1 MIFLYL
7 VLSIVLGAVTT
18 WIYSETGSPPR
29 ETFFTTVWIVNGL
42 VFFGSTLIYSI
53 IFSIIHFIITKV

>member
-7 VLSIVLGAVTT
+7 VLSIVLGAITT
-18 WIYSETGSPPR
+18 WFYSKTGSPPR

-42 VFFGSTLIYSI
+42 LFFISTIIYSV
-53 IFSIIHFIITKV
+53 IFSIIHFILTGA

>member
-1 MIFLYL
+1 
-7 VLSIVLGAVTT
+7 
-18 WIYSETGSPPR
+18 
-29 ETFFTTVWIVNGL
+29 VNGL